1 MGLQFEREGIC
12 VGSSVQCPVD
22 SETISLVLD
31 GEADP
36 QQRQTYQEHLEG
48 CAGCRQQHEFYSRLR
63 STVRTACSGETCPEL
78 LKARLLQALSKEVAA
93 PALPAA
99 VAASPAMTG
108 GSVRP
113 RGMKGVAWLA
123 AASAAAFS
131 FYALRPATDKAPP
144 LALSL
149 SEDHSRCCDKP
160 AGATPGNPAQ
170 LAQQTFGST
179 MPEMAQVNQLQPY
192 DVRLCSVGHNEQVIH
207 VLSRDGQNR
216 VISMYTM
223 PGHKFAGVKANEAS
237 PDIYETPHA
246 RVATWEHKGWV
257 FSLVSRVPQ
266 EELASLAGQCSY
278 GQPDQHVASPI
289 GPDPMPRGLPVHAIP
304 ASHHP

>member
-1 MGLQFEREGIC
+1 M
-12 VGSSVQCPVD
+12 GSSVQCPVN

-36 QQRQTYQEHLEG
+36 QQRQSYQEHLDG
-48 CAGCRQQHEFYSRLR
+48 CPGCRQQHEFYSRLR
-63 STVRTACSGETCPEL
+63 STVRTACSGEACPDL
-78 LKARLLQALSKEVAA
+78 VKARLLQALNREVAA
-93 PALPAA
+93 PA
-99 VAASPAMTG
+99 ASPALTG

-113 RGMKGVAWLA
+113 GGMKGVAWLA

-131 FYALRPATDKAPP
+131 FYALRPAVDKAPP

-149 SEDHSRCCDKP
+149 SEDHSRCCEKP
-160 AGATPGNPAQ
+160 AGPSPANPAQ

-192 DVRLCSVGHNEQVIH
+192 DVRVCPVGRNEQVIH

-223 PGHKFAGVKANEAS
+223 PAHKASGIKATEAR
-237 PDIYETPHA
+237 PDLYETPQA

-278 GQPDQHVASPI
+278 GQPDLQVASPLS
-289 GPDPMPRGLPVHAIP
+289 PDPMPRGLPVQAIP